1 LLESWQLQIEESG
14 QGKCQELLLR
24 MEDFF
29 SLFIAAPESGAGN
42 NFCCQ
47 LPKVSAE
54 FHFQS
59 STSPLLLLDTSSSQS
74 LINRWAQLT
83 IIVVVIFIAGS

>member
-1 LLESWQLQIEESG
+1 MLESWQLQIEESG

-47 LPKVSAE
+47 LLKVPAE
-54 FHFQS
+54 FHFHFPALAGGRKLLALPDQ
-59 STSPLLLLDTSSSQS
+59 PLG
-74 LINRWAQLT
+74 
-83 IIVVVIFIAGS
+83 AGDHRRRHDLHRRTV